1 MAIEI
6 LCPKG
11 HKLQVSD
18 AYYGKQVR
26 CPTCNEI
33 FVVPDV
39 GAQEPP
45 PQAPPPLAP
54 PQPPRIASRRFRRGS
69 RLTFE
74 GFSQGAGRP
83 LLLIGLVLV
92 IFARGCDKLGTR
104 AVSAART
111 RQSLAK
117 RKFEHEWDIK
127 RVPDEKDMLEYK
139 HKAQD
144 LQDRRTELEREKTK
158 LVQERFGTPAQR
170 RGELDKKIASV
181 DERIK
186 GIDDDLKRNA
196 EQAEDV
202 VDKLKDSKREQT
214 KKQDALELEEWRS
227 LDYEADVS
235 NAKNQIWGYW
245 RHLLFM
251 VGTVAVAIALIA
263 VTSVAQGAERW
274 ACLAMLAVIVFSIYI
289 AGTAWMG

>member
-11 HKLQVSD
+11 HKLQVSE

-45 PQAPPPLAP
+45 PQAPPLIVP
-54 PQPPRIASRRFRRGS
+54 PQPPPRIASRRSRRGS

-83 LLLIGLVLV
+83 VLLLGLVLV

-104 AVSAART
+104 AVNAART
-111 RQSLAK
+111 RHSLAK
-117 RKFEHEWDIK
+117 RKFEHEWDLK
-127 RVPDEKDMLEYK
+127 RVSDEKDMLEYK

-144 LQDRRTELEREKTK
+144 LQDKKTK
-158 LVQERFGTPAQR
+158 LRREGMMGR
-170 RGELDKKIASV
+170 RGEPAGKLGTLD
-181 DERIK
+181 EQIK
-186 GIDDDLKRNA
+186 GIDADLKRNA

-202 VDKLKDSKREQT
+202 VDKINDSKREQT

-251 VGTVAVAIALIA
+251 AGTVAVAIALIA

-274 ACLAMLAVIVFSIYI
+274 ACLTMLAVIVFSIYI
-289 AGTAWMG
+289 GGTAWMG